1 MFFIRF
7 CVQIK
12 WSIFSTH
19 VRVYVLVYIKGA
31 RSIQIIYHSFDMPM
45 FCNWNQLNFIWS
57 GGHFFLSRNWLKIS
71 THTEWWSWK
80 NRLFVIMC
88 LLHANRITH
97 GSERRDFA
105 SFFHTFWIDAK
116 LITLSCSCENY
127 FTPRRSDSHWHF
139 ETTEAASSNLTY
151 LFNARACYRIDWI
164 DWMYRGRR

>member
-1 MFFIRF
+1 
-7 CVQIK
+7 
-12 WSIFSTH
+12 
-19 VRVYVLVYIKGA
+19 
-31 RSIQIIYHSFDMPM
+31 
-45 FCNWNQLNFIWS
+45 
-57 GGHFFLSRNWLKIS
+57 
-71 THTEWWSWK
+71 
-80 NRLFVIMC
+80 MC

-164 DWMYRGRR
+164 DWMYRGRRSRNSSQNSAYTVTVQLQRYVVDGGCGTMYDQANKIRINRKSEAKKR